1 MSRKRT
7 GLNKYQKR
15 AFRIGEA
22 RINGENITRLL
33 ELSRSR
39 DPEDRKTAANFLC
52 PCHLRRRVEE
62 AWRALYRML
71 EDPDQGVRKA
81 AWHTL
86 EDGGRPDDPALD
98 DIFERA
104 AEADSDRGIRH
115 QAVNYLR
122 ARRGDTDLALRV
134 KAQSAYPQRGKCDF
148 CGRNDISVTTDFE
161 TEIPDD
167 GRMRFSLVCEACAN

>member
-1 MSRKRT
+1 MRPKKH

-22 RINGENITRLL
+22 RINGENIAKLI

-52 PCHLRRRVEE
+52 PCHVRRRLEE
-62 AWRALYRML
+62 VWRALYRML

-86 EDGGRPDDPALD
+86 EDGGRPDDSALD
-98 DIFERA
+98 AIFERA
-104 AEADSDRGIRH
+104 AQSDSDKGIRR
-115 QAVNYLR
+115 QATAYLN
-122 ARRGDTDLALRV
+122 ARTEHSDFALQAA
-134 KAQSAYPQRGKCDF
+134 AQTGYPERGKCDF
-148 CGRNDISVTTDFE
+148 CGSTNIFAKTDFE

-167 GRMRFSLVCEACAN
+167 GRTRFSLVCEACAG